1 MATKIETAPVVA
13 KHGEKMIEIRIRLWT
28 DGIADSEDEIVPKHA
43 SMSGVVSLR
52 PNKAHGIAPAKPV
65 PFNSFLDLGSVLE
78 ELLIDHEIVLHP
90 STRMRKYVRAVK
102 E

>member
-1 MATKIETAPVVA
+1 MVTKIETTPVVA